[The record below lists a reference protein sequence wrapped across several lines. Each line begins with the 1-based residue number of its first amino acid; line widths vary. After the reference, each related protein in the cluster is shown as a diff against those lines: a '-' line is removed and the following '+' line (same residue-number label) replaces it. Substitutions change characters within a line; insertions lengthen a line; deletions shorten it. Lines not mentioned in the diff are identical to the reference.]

1 MAVHSRQAPGLLY
14 QMAGRMLLQGAT
26 GFARFVTWV
35 SLVGLVLGVAVL
47 TVVVNVMNGFDQELR
62 QRLLGSIPHV
72 TVAQTPMS
80 SDLQAALSSEEGV
93 RGAGK
98 YFQGFAVVA
107 AGSRTLPVTVIG
119 FAADDVAALASLD
132 AVMQRGSL
140 ENLRYTPNA
149 IVLGEPLA
157 RYQGLALGDPVVVG
171 VSVAQ
176 GDSVSLR
183 WLRLNLAGTFEMGA
197 ETDYSM
203 ALVNLD
209 QQPDAY
215 WQSLGKLGTRIMLAD
230 PMDAAALG
238 ARLAAAGDAPQIE
251 TWEQTYGELFQA
263 VRMEKSMM
271 FVLLFLVVAI
281 AGFNIIAGQSM
292 MVHDKRSQIAMLR
305 TMGARQSFVL
315 ALFLSQGAFVA
326 ILGTVAG
333 LLSGLLM
340 TQNVNSLID
349 GLSALTGQH
358 LLDGSYFV
366 SVPTHLVWW
375 DLSAIGVLS
384 TTIALLS
391 AWLPAKRASQLQPA
405 RHLH

>member
-1 MAVHSRQAPGLLY
+1 MAA
-14 QMAGRMLLQGAT
+14 RMLLQGAT

-35 SLVGLVLGVAVL
+35 SLIGLVLGVAVL
-47 TVVVNVMNGFDQELR
+47 TLVVNVMNGFDHELR

-72 TVAQTPMS
+72 TIAQTPMPF
-80 SDLQAALSSEEGV
+80 DLQAALSTEKGV

-98 YFQGFAVVA
+98 YFQGFAVMA

-119 FAADDVAALASLD
+119 VAASDRAASEDLAR
-132 AVMQRGSL
+132 VMQRGNQD
-140 ENLRYTPNA
+140 NLKYMPNA
-149 IVLGEPLA
+149 VVLGEPLA
-157 RYQGLALGDPVVVG
+157 RYQGLSLGDPVVLG

-203 ALVNLD
+203 VLVNLD
-209 QQPDAY
+209 QQPDSY
-215 WQSLGKLGTRIMLAD
+215 WQSLGQLGTRIVLED
-230 PMDAAALG
+230 PMNAAALG
-238 ARLAAAGDAPQIE
+238 TRLAAINQVPQID
-251 TWEQTYGELFQA
+251 TWEETYGELFQA
-263 VRMEKSMM
+263 VQMEKSMM

-281 AGFNIIAGQSM
+281 AGFNVIAGQSM

-305 TMGARQSFVL
+305 TMGASRGFIL
-315 ALFLSQGAFVA
+315 GLFLSQGAFVA
-326 ILGTVAG
+326 VLGTFAG
-333 LLSGLLM
+333 LLMGLLM
-340 TQNVNSLID
+340 TTNVDLMVD
-349 GLSALTGQH
+349 TLAALTGQH

-375 DLSAIGVLS
+375 DLGIIVLLS
-384 TTIALLS
+384 TSVALVS
-391 AWLPAKRASQLQPA
+391 AWLPANRASRLQPA

>member
-35 SLVGLVLGVAVL
+35 SLIGLVLGVAVL

-98 YFQGFAVVA
+98 HFQGFAVVA